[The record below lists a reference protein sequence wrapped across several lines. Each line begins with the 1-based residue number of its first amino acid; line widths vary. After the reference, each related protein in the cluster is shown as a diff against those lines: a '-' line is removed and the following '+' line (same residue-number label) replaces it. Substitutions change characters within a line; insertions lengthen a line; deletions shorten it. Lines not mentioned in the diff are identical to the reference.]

1 MQYQNDRGYYAK
13 QQPFGAQPPYFQQF
27 PPGYGYGQPGVQPI
41 AQPYP
46 VYAGSMQPGTPAPGR
61 PRPLDREVSR
71 SSTPGRNKPLKSA
84 LKRTRTPDYGGPVPE
99 TPLPRPVSRGRS
111 MDTNGM
117 HRVRTRS
124 GSRMRAFDPDHIFL
138 TLRSTNGLWLENVA
152 HENII
157 LELQESVLQQWP
169 RGHNSADSRRGKWKI
184 EFVGSPW
191 AAVGQDALWA
201 GKMILALYHCLALNV
216 CSHIFLSFANL
227 RVTKGFTYLATVNVG
242 NLWKAPQLIFV
253 ESPSDPA
260 PEFFLMMLS
269 KAGDRLTLMEA
280 SYELSE
286 MLGMELRAT
295 FPKKITADRAT
306 EDGRH
311 IFEIKRSSYGVEVDR
326 SLLIAFVL
334 RFFKNVGFKL
344 AGSVP
349 MGTRSLFH
357 LRERKEI
364 WVFQNAWPR
373 AKELG
378 GRRPSSRQSRH
389 SANGL

>member
-1 MQYQNDRGYYAK
+1 
-13 QQPFGAQPPYFQQF
+13 
-27 PPGYGYGQPGVQPI
+27 
-41 AQPYP
+41 
-46 VYAGSMQPGTPAPGR
+46 
-61 PRPLDREVSR
+61 
-71 SSTPGRNKPLKSA
+71 
-84 LKRTRTPDYGGPVPE
+84 
-99 TPLPRPVSRGRS
+99 
-111 MDTNGM
+111 
-117 HRVRTRS
+117 
-124 GSRMRAFDPDHIFL
+124 MRAFDPDHIIL

-184 EFVGSPW
+184 EFAGSPW

-201 GKMILALYHCLALNV
+201 GKMILALYHCLALN
-216 CSHIFLSFANL
+216 
-227 RVTKGFTYLATVNVG
+227 GFTYLATVNVG
-242 NLWKAPQLIFV
+242 NLWKPPQLIFV
-253 ESPSDPA
+253 ECPSDPA

-269 KAGDRLTLMEA
+269 KAGDRLTLMDA

-311 IFEIKRSSYGVEVDR
+311 VFEIKRSSYGVEVDR

-334 RFFKNVGFKL
+334 RFFKSAGFKL

-349 MGTRSLFH
+349 MGTRSLFS

-364 WVFQNAWPR
+364 WVFQNAWSR

-378 GRRPSSRQSRH
+378 TRRPSSRQSRN
-389 SANGL
+389 SANGP